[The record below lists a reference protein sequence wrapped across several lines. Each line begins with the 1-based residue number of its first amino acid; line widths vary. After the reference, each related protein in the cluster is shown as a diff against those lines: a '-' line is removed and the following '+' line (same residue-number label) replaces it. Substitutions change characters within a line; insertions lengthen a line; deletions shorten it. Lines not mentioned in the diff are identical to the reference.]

1 MDHFSME
8 LRVDSLARDSRA
20 AVILGRASHFTV
32 KWLSTVIPFALCTF
46 LCYPDK
52 KSYKEGEIRKPSE
65 AMNF

>member
-8 LRVDSLARDSRA
+8 LRVDSLTRDSRA

-32 KWLSTVIPFALCTF
+32 KWLSTVNPFALCTS